1 MDAVTQDTFKA
12 EVLDVPGKVVVDFW
26 AEWCGPCRVVEP
38 VLAEIA
44 ANNPAVK
51 FVKINVDDNP
61 QVAQSLE
68 VMNIPTLLAFEDG
81 QLQKRIV
88 GALSKPKLVE
98 ELGDWL
104 G

>member
-38 VLAEIA
+38 VLTEIA

>member
-1 MDAVTQDTFKA
+1 VDAVTQDTFKA
-12 EVLDVPGKVVVDFW
+12 VVLDAPGKVLVDFW

-38 VLAEIA
+38 VLGEIA
-44 ANNPAVK
+44 ERNTGVK
-51 FVKINVDDNP
+51 FVKLNVDENP

-68 VMNIPTLLAFEDG
+68 VLNIPTLLAFEGG
-81 QLQKRIV
+81 QLKKRIV

-98 ELGDWL
+98 ELADWL